1 MKEKE
6 IERILCSKSFA
17 TSLASGTAAAAKD
30 ARPLVSLHR
39 VHRSPFLLLDVVPK
53 PPPIST
59 SKCVGHTIC
68 YDLHCYVIHS

>member
-39 VHRSPFLLLDVVPK
+39 VHRSPFLLLGM
-53 PPPIST
+53 SF
-59 SKCVGHTIC
+59 
-68 YDLHCYVIHS
+68 DLFFPLAFCRKEKKKGRKKNDF